1 MSSITKQRNGRYIYI
16 YESKSY
22 WDTKRKYPNN
32 NKKCIGKIDPDT
44 GGEYYKQEYIER
56 QKIEGKTT
64 DSMKVWHDKR
74 KRPMEIGTGTG
85 VDLIN
90 IAQEIL
96 STVKSIGL
104 AYFLQ
109 SVAEKIGLVR
119 ILKQTMPN
127 QWQRLFVLAC
137 YLVAENKSVMHCSD
151 WVEENEC
158 ADVGNMASQRINE
171 LLSSFG
177 YKERNEFFRQ
187 WYQQIRENEYIA
199 LDITSVSSYSGNISF
214 LEIGYNR
221 DDEKLPQ
228 INICL
233 LFGEKSMMPIYQ
245 TIYNG
250 SLTDVTTLETT
261 LSEFEAITGAQD
273 IMVVTDKGFFRAENI
288 NRMLESKKTINN
300 KKQASYKFL
309 VPVSFTT
316 NFAKDHVKN
325 EQATID
331 DVDNVILTD
340 DEMPIRG
347 VYKYST
353 WKDDIKLHTHIYYD
367 PEKAL
372 RKRNDLYSYVAKLK
386 MLAVD
391 DPENTK
397 HQKEFQKYL
406 CIEKANTSNGSVTVE
421 IRKDVIEK
429 SLKHSGWFVLISNR
443 IDNIHEALDIYR
455 AKDVVE
461 KSFFQYKNNLG
472 LFRLRVHND
481 ERTLNKTFVAFIALI
496 LSSYIHKGMKNTGL
510 DKEFTFEKLLSVLS
524 KLKIAYINNT
534 PVLQPL
540 TKQQKQIFKA
550 FEVEP
555 PDCSGLNS
563 HET

>member
-1 MSSITKQRNGRYIYI
+1 
-16 YESKSY
+16 
-22 WDTKRKYPNN
+22 
-32 NKKCIGKIDPDT
+32 
-44 GGEYYKQEYIER
+44 
-56 QKIEGKTT
+56 
-64 DSMKVWHDKR
+64 
-74 KRPMEIGTGTG
+74 
-85 VDLIN
+85 
-90 IAQEIL
+90 
-96 STVKSIGL
+96 
-104 AYFLQ
+104 
-109 SVAEKIGLVR
+109 
-119 ILKQTMPN
+119 
-127 QWQRLFVLAC
+127 
-137 YLVAENKSVMHCSD
+137 
-151 WVEENEC
+151 
-158 ADVGNMASQRINE
+158 
-171 LLSSFG
+171 
-177 YKERNEFFRQ
+177 
-187 WYQQIRENEYIA
+187 
-199 LDITSVSSYSGNISF
+199 
-214 LEIGYNR
+214 
-221 DDEKLPQ
+221 
-228 INICL
+228 
-233 LFGEKSMMPIYQ
+233 
-245 TIYNG
+245 
-250 SLTDVTTLETT
+250 
-261 LSEFEAITGAQD
+261 
-273 IMVVTDKGFFRAENI
+273 
-288 NRMLESKKTINN
+288 
-300 KKQASYKFL
+300 
-309 VPVSFTT
+309 
-316 NFAKDHVKN
+316 
-325 EQATID
+325 
-331 DVDNVILTD
+331 
-340 DEMPIRG
+340 
-347 VYKYST
+347 
-353 WKDDIKLHTHIYYD
+353 
-367 PEKAL
+367 
-372 RKRNDLYSYVAKLK
+372 

-406 CIEKANTSNGSVTVE
+406 RIEKANTSNGSVTVE